1 MHTNVFC
8 AQTMRLM
15 TNYCQ
20 LNNSLAQPEW
30 PFMSS
35 KAVRRQLDPEARVFE
50 ALDLTS
56 GCSKVLL
63 SEKYE
68 DLMTFTYL
76 FGCFRYKVLLMG
88 IILSSDLF
96 NIISDI

>member
-1 MHTNVFC
+1 
-8 AQTMRLM
+8 MRLM

-35 KAVRRQLDPEARVFE
+35 EAVRRQLDPEAKVFG

-56 GCSKVLL
+56 EYSKVLL
-63 SEKYE
+63 SELYM
-68 DLMTFTYL
+68 DLMTFTHL
-76 FGCFRYKVLLMG
+76 FGCFRYEVLLMG
-88 IILSSDLF
+88 IMLSSDLF
-96 NIISDI
+96 NIVSDI